1 MPVPAAVTAVQT
13 LSDEAIVPRILAGEP
28 HLFEILMRR
37 HNERVYR
44 AARAILRDE
53 REAEDVMQEAYVNA
67 YAHLSQFDG
76 RAKFSTWLTK
86 IAVHEALGR
95 ARRQGRYESL
105 EESTLETFMPGTSS
119 PDPERQA
126 FGRELGAL
134 IESAVDGLGDGYRE
148 VFMLRQVEGMSTA
161 ETADVLGVS
170 EDVVKTRFSRARH
183 AIQRDLLDRT
193 GWDVRVGI
201 GDDPPSSRRSVRIDD
216 VDAILR
222 GLSAL
227 PSVESAVAVRL
238 ADATVEGP
246 AGEPAFAWLQG
257 LSEAPRMP
265 WTIDRGADPAAARYA
280 TWFGEPSRVELVQSG
295 SDEVGDRLHVFYRL
309 RVKRPGD
316 AWKLIE
322 QHLFCALDEGR
333 VAAVDLVCSG
343 FRPDAAQDPPVAE

>member
-1 MPVPAAVTAVQT
+1 MPAPAAVTAAQT

-44 AARAILRDE
+44 AARAIVRDE

-67 YAHLSQFDG
+67 YAHLAQFDG

-86 IAVHEALGR
+86 IAVYEALSR

-161 ETADVLGVS
+161 ETAEVLGVS

-183 AIQRDLLDRT
+183 AIQHDLLDRT
-193 GWDVRVGI
+193 GAASATAFTFGLARCDRV
-201 GDDPPSSRRSVRIDD
+201 
-216 VDAILR
+216 
-222 GLSAL
+222 
-227 PSVESAVAVRL
+227 
-238 ADATVEGP
+238 
-246 AGEPAFAWLQG
+246 
-257 LSEAPRMP
+257 
-265 WTIDRGADPAAARYA
+265 
-280 TWFGEPSRVELVQSG
+280 
-295 SDEVGDRLHVFYRL
+295 
-309 RVKRPGD
+309 
-316 AWKLIE
+316 
-322 QHLFCALDEGR
+322 
-333 VAAVDLVCSG
+333 VAAVMARLT
-343 FRPDAAQDPPVAE
+343 